1 MPSGG
6 GEARTLLTDTSIG
19 MFLGDLAWTPDG
31 QQLLFVKRAH
41 FNEEE
46 LDPRQSIEL
55 WRISSEGGE
64 PQRAGLAS
72 VGLNHFQLHPDGRR
86 IAFTVATGGSEVWV
100 MENFLAGLSASR

>member
-41 FNEEE
+41 FNEEG
-46 LDPRQSIEL
+46 QSIEL

-64 PQRAGLAS
+64 PQRAGLAL
-72 VGLNHFQLHPDGRR
+72 VGLSHFQLHPDGRR